1 MGERLTV
8 AGRAVAV
15 LAVAGTLMAL
25 APPAVAGKRND
36 VRYEYGTDI
45 SSWYW
50 ERQQDQEV
58 APPPPPEGFPE
69 PPVAPS
75 QRVRLPSPQRPDT
88 LPVALWQGDHERM
101 SALKF
106 DLLQR
111 GVVAGSRITQLIL
124 EIEESEDRNEQ
135 PSVNVDAA
143 AIEACFIQDFL
154 AAGENEEWKTRPK
167 YAQAGCAAGKRQTP
181 KGKPAFWRFDLTRLA
196 APWGR
201 DPFSNNGVMLQG
213 VLPKNATT
221 EDTWQVNL
229 KIPRRDAAETPDDE
243 YKLSRDRVRL
253 TLAFVPGEV
262 PGQGTGPLDTGISY
276 SGTGGSSFGP
286 STSFGTGSSPVS
298 TGGVPAAGT
307 GTGVPSTEP
316 SPASASRPAAAAL
329 PQPRLPG
336 YVWAL
341 IPLGLLAL
349 SAVRSVVMEPAGGI
363 RPDGAIAAI
372 RRRNVERRGG
382 PLREVTD
389 PWSRALAATQRGALA
404 VGRGFRGAG
413 RGLSTAWSKVAGA
426 ARKVRGR

>member
-1 MGERLTV
+1 MEERLIVT
-8 AGRAVAV
+8 GRALAV
-15 LAVAGTLMAL
+15 LALAGALMAL
-25 APPAVAGKRND
+25 APPAAAGKQTD

-69 PPVAPS
+69 PPAAPS

-111 GVVAGSRITQLIL
+111 GVVAGSRITQLVL
-124 EIEESEDRNEQ
+124 EIEESQDRNEQ
-135 PSVNVDAA
+135 PSVNADAA
-143 AIEACFIQDFL
+143 RIEACFIRDFL
-154 AAGENEEWKTRPK
+154 AAGENEEWKARPK
-167 YAQAGCAAGKRQTP
+167 YEQSGCVAGKRQAP
-181 KGKPAFWRFDLTRLA
+181 RGKPAFWRFELTQLA
-196 APWGR
+196 APWAR

-213 VLPKNATT
+213 VLPKDPAA

-229 KIPRRDAAETPDDE
+229 KIPGRDVAATPQDE

-262 PGQGTGPLDTGISY
+262 PGQGPGSLDTGGSY
-276 SGTGGSSFGP
+276 SGTGGSFGP
-286 STSFGTGSSPVS
+286 STSFGSGSSPVS
-298 TGGVPAAGT
+298 AGGAPVSTAGT
-307 GTGVPSTEP
+307 GAPSTEP
-316 SPASASRPAAAAL
+316 SPASATRPAASGL

-363 RPDGAIAAI
+363 RPDGAIASI
-372 RRRNVERRGG
+372 RRRNAERRGG

-389 PWSRALAATQRGALA
+389 PLSRALTAARRGALA
-404 VGRGFRGAG
+404 VGRGVRGTG
-413 RGLSTAWSKVAGA
+413 RGLSNAWSKVSGV

>member
-1 MGERLTV
+1 MEERLIV
-8 AGRAVAV
+8 AGRALAV
-15 LAVAGTLMAL
+15 LALAGALMAQG
-25 APPAVAGKRND
+25 PPAAAGRRGD
-36 VRYEYGTDI
+36 VRYEYGTDV

-111 GVVAGSRITQLIL
+111 GVVAGSRITQLVL

-135 PSVNVDAA
+135 PSVNADGAE
-143 AIEACFIQDFL
+143 IEACFIQDFL
-154 AAGENEEWKTRPK
+154 ASGENEEWKARPK
-167 YAQAGCAAGKRQTP
+167 YDQSGCVTGKRQAP
-181 KGKPAFWRFDLTRLA
+181 HGKSAFWRFDLTQLA
-196 APWGR
+196 APWAR

-213 VLPKNATT
+213 VLPESPAP

-229 KIPRRDAAETPDDE
+229 KIPGRDAAETPEDE
-243 YKLSRDRVRL
+243 YRISRNRVRL

-262 PGQGTGPLDTGISY
+262 PGQGTGPLDAGTSY
-276 SGTGGSSFGP
+276 SGNGGTFGS

-298 TGGVPAAGT
+298 SGGVPAT
-307 GTGVPSTEP
+307 GTGAPSTEP
-316 SPASASRPAAAAL
+316 SPASASRPGGAGL

-363 RPDGAIAAI
+363 RPDGAIASI
-372 RRRNVERRGG
+372 RRRNAERRGG

-389 PWSRALAATQRGALA
+389 PLSRALTAARRGALA
-404 VGRGFRGAG
+404 VGRGVRGTG
-413 RGLSTAWSKVAGA
+413 RGLSNAWSSVSGV